1 MQLLMFLY
9 IAFLFFVLTP
19 GIVLSL
25 PPKGSKVV
33 VALTHAVVFALVYCL
48 THKAVY
54 RFLYEGFEATP
65 PAQKKAA
72 EDKAKANKAKPG
84 AARTTTTPPM

>member
-1 MQLLMFLY
+1 MFLY
-9 IAFLFFVLTP
+9 TAFLFFVLTP

-33 VALTHAVVFALVYCL
+33 VALTHAAVFALVYCL

-54 RFLYEGFEATP
+54 RFVYEGFAATP
-65 PAQKKAA
+65 AKKDEKARPQPMGDAEKRAA
-72 EDKAKANKAKPG
+72 ERRN
-84 AARTTTTPPM
+84 

>member
-9 IAFLFFVLTP
+9 TALLFFVLTP

-54 RFLYEGFEATP
+54 RFVYEGFAATP
-65 PAQKKAA
+65 AKKDEKDRPAVATDAEKRAA
-72 EDKAKANKAKPG
+72 ERRN
-84 AARTTTTPPM
+84 

>member
-1 MQLLMFLY
+1 MFLY
-9 IAFLFFVLTP
+9 TAFLFFVLTP

-48 THKAVY
+48 THKVVY
-54 RFLYEGFEATP
+54 RFVYEGFDA
-65 PAQKKAA
+65 ASDKAA
-72 EDKAKANKAKPG
+72 ADKAKAK
-84 AARTTTTPPM
+84 